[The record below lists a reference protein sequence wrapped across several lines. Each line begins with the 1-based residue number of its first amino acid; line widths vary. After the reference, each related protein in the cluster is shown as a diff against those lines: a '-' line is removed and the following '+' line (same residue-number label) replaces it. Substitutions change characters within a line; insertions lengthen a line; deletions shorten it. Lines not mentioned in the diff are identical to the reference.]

1 MELQAKM
8 KLLIRPSGKNG
19 IKSKGTWR
27 ECTLGSHPLSATDWL
42 IYLLH
47 IFYDI
52 MHIIK
57 SLTDKRGT
65 S

>member
-1 MELQAKM
+1 MSKEL
-8 KLLIRPSGKNG
+8 LEV
-19 IKSKGTWR
+19 GTLCR
-27 ECTLGSHPLSATDWL
+27 ATDWL